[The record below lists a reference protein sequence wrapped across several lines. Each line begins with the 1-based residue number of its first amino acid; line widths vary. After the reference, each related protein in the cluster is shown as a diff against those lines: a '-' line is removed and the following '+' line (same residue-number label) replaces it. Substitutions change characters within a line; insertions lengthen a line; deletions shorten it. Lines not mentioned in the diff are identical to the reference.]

1 VDLPWLVEELLPH
14 SRSMVLIDDA
24 IEAGADWVLAGVRI
38 GEDSPFYDP
47 ELGGVPSWV
56 GIEYMAQTVALFS
69 GIQTK
74 RAAREIKVGLLV
86 GVRRYQAETVR
97 FPLGAYLRIRATKEW
112 DDRQM
117 AVFNCELGSDQP
129 LAAGRL
135 NVYQPEDP
143 QALISG
149 KHA

>member
-1 VDLPWLVEELLPH
+1 MDLPWLVEELLPH

-97 FPLGAYLRIRATKEW
+97 FPLGAYLRT
-112 DDRQM
+112 
-117 AVFNCELGSDQP
+117 GQP
-129 LAAGRL
+129 RNGTIGRWRSSIANLAATSRWLRG
-135 NVYQPEDP
+135 
-143 QALISG
+143 A
-149 KHA
+149 

>member
-1 VDLPWLVEELLPH
+1 
-14 SRSMVLIDDA
+14 
-24 IEAGADWVLAGVRI
+24 
-38 GEDSPFYDP
+38 
-47 ELGGVPSWV
+47 
-56 GIEYMAQTVALFS
+56 VALFS

-149 KHA
+149 EHA